1 MFSVVCICLLTG
13 GSNVTITHDA
23 LDLTVGRP
31 LSGLGPHC
39 IGTPWPPPR
48 HGPSLYRNSPPP
60 STTGAH
66 IWWLLKHVRLASG
79 RCASYWNTF
88 LLPETTVYPR
98 VWRALHIACALAT
111 TCCWYSLN
119 SGFNACISA
128 TPTPT
133 KCKKHRLRHFLKEN
147 SFLQR

>member
-23 LDLTVGRP
+23 LGLTVSGPPSP
-31 LSGLGPHC
+31 LLDMGPHC
-39 IGTPWPPPR
+39 TGTPPP
-48 HGPSLYRNSPPP
+48 
-60 STTGAH
+60 TTGAH

-79 RCASYWNTF
+79 GCASYWNAF

-98 VWRALHIACALAT
+98 AWRALHIACALAT